1 MAGAMRPVE
10 DVIGVGEV
18 RGGRLRQNGITS
30 VLEFAALPVDR
41 AAQILG
47 ISEVRVAE
55 LKNNAIGMMRRG

>member
-10 DVIGVGEV
+10 DVFGVGEV
-18 RGGRLRQNGITS
+18 RGGKLRQNGITS
-30 VLEFAALPVDR
+30 VLEFAALPADR